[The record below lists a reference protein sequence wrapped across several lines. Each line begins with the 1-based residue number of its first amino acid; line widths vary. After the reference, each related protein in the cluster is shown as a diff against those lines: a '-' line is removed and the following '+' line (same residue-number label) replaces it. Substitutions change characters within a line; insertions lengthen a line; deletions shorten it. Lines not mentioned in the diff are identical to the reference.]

1 MMPVIST
8 MYETQSQFGKVE
20 EGRLNESL
28 LYECANFPG
37 NSFTVMTS
45 HVGVVT
51 PTNEAMPKLS
61 PLKIWSQNLKQFCKY
76 DQKYKT

>member
-20 EGRLNESL
+20 EGRLNKSL

-37 NSFTVMTS
+37 NLFTVMMS
-45 HVGVVT
+45 HTGVVM
-51 PTNEAMPKLS
+51 PTNKAMPKLS
-61 PLKIWSQNLKQFCKY
+61 LLKI
-76 DQKYKT
+76 

>member
-1 MMPVIST
+1 MMLVIST
-8 MYETQSQFGKVE
+8 RYETQSQFGKVE

-37 NSFTVMTS
+37 NLFTIMTS

-61 PLKIWSQNLKQFCKY
+61 PLKILSQYLKQFCKY
-76 DQKYKT
+76 DNKYNT

>member
-1 MMPVIST
+1 MMPFIST
-8 MYETQSQFGKVE
+8 MCETQSQFGKAE

-37 NSFTVMTS
+37 NLFTILTS

-51 PTNEAMPKLS
+51 PTNEAMLKLS
-61 PLKIWSQNLKQFCKY
+61 QLKI
-76 DQKYKT
+76 